1 VRCTNCDAELALNT
15 KFCTKCGAPVA
26 AAQQMA
32 PAAPTGGTAA
42 MSDANAY
49 TNQPGQRL
57 DLPSPNVAMRGS
69 GTTGMEYQ
77 IIGTTLQAAIL
88 ELDPGE
94 TVYSESGGMAW
105 MSGNIAMQTSSRG
118 GGLGGMFK
126 RAVSG
131 ESLFLV
137 EYTAQGG
144 KGIVAFASD
153 FPGKIV
159 PVNLGPGQQ
168 MIAQKQ
174 AFLCAE
180 KTVTMDVVFR
190 RKLGAGFFGGEGFIM
205 QRLTGP
211 GVAFVCLDGEIMEYT
226 LGPDQVLKVDTGHVA
241 MYEPGVSFD
250 IEMMKGFRN
259 ILFGGEGL
267 FLATLRGP
275 GRVWLQT
282 MPTMNLAKAIA
293 EYLPR
298 TGGENRGPNIDLG
311 NLLGG
316 G

>member
-1 VRCTNCDAELALNT
+1 MQCSN
-15 KFCTKCGAPVA
+15 CGAQIAPNTRFCSSCGTPIA
-26 AAQQMA
+26 AAQ
-32 PAAPTGGTAA
+32 PAAPSAPA
-42 MSDANAY
+42 SDF

-57 DLPSPNVAMRGS
+57 DLPDPNVTMRGR

-77 IIGTTLQAAIL
+77 VIGTTLQAVVL

-105 MSGNIAMQTSSRG
+105 MSGNILMQTSGRG

-126 RAVSG
+126 RAISG

-137 EYTAQGG
+137 EYTSQGG

-159 PVNLGPGQQ
+159 PVNLAPGQQ
-168 MIAQKQ
+168 MIAQRQ

-180 KTVTMDVVFR
+180 KTVGLDIHFR
-190 RKLGAGFFGGEGFIM
+190 RKLGTGFFGGEGFIM

-211 GVAFVCLDGEIMEYT
+211 GIAFVCLDGEVMEYT
-226 LGPDQVLKVDTGHVA
+226 LGPDQLLKVDTGHVA
-241 MYEPGVSFD
+241 MFEPTVGFD

-282 MPTMNLAKAIA
+282 MPMMNLAKAIA

-298 TGGENRGPNIDLG
+298 TSSEGRGPSIDLG

-316 G
+316 S